1 MLYQYRFSLCLISSA
16 FFALLFSSAALASKV
31 DAKQE
36 SYETLPAYNGD
47 GLVFH
52 SDNNGFSLRARGRV
66 QFRYANPGIGQPTE
80 LADFNHN
87 AGNQFGINRA
97 RVKLDGHIAMQWIN
111 YAVEY
116 DAVDQRTLS
125 ATLAFEKYDALRFKF
140 GQWKVEYSRE
150 RSVSS
155 GGQQMMDRSIINRIF
170 TLDRQMGASIYGYI
184 DNGGAANFNYW
195 AGVFNGSGRGDY
207 SNHDGEAM
215 YSGRLQWNFLGKEV
229 GFKNSDI
236 ARSSTPKA
244 AIAIAGAR
252 FKSQF
257 TRFSSSGAGNLTH
270 FDEGETEGQYDIR
283 QFLIDGAYFYQ
294 GFNAQAEYH
303 EKEIVDAANDNIKTT
318 LRGYYVQAG
327 YFLNESLSWWPK
339 PLEVAVRYATY
350 SPNTSEKDEDF
361 YEKSLAF
368 NWFFNGHGNKLTAQV
383 SRISLDQFDT
393 EVGDSTIYSLQWD
406 ISF

>member
-1 MLYQYRFSLCLISSA
+1 MRFKSQFSLSLFLGLFFTWCLPIKGVASEELAISDVVPSA
-16 FFALLFSSAALASKV
+16 YTGNGL
-31 DAKQE
+31 
-36 SYETLPAYNGD
+36 SYK
-47 GLVFH
+47 
-52 SDNNGFSLRARGRV
+52 SDNQQFSLRVRGRI
-66 QFRYANPGIGQPTE
+66 QFRYANPGAGQPTQPS
-80 LADFNHN
+80 DFDHVG
-87 AGNQFGINRA
+87 GNQFGVNRA
-97 RVKLDGHIAMQWIN
+97 RIKVDGHIGKPWFTYSI
-111 YAVEY
+111 EY
-116 DAVDQRTLS
+116 DAADQRTLN
-125 ATLAFEKYDALRFKF
+125 ATVAFEKYDSLSAKL

-170 TLDRQMGASIYGYI
+170 TLDRQMGASIYGHI

-195 AGVFNGSGRGDY
+195 AGMFNGSGRGDY

-244 AIAIAGAR
+244 AIAIAGAK

-257 TRFSSSGAGNLTH
+257 TRFSSSGAGNLTN
-270 FDEGETEGQYDIR
+270 FDEGEVEGQYDIR
-283 QFLIDGAYFYQ
+283 QFVIDGAYFYQ

-303 EKEIVDAANDNIKTT
+303 EKEIVDVANDNIKTT

-339 PLEVAVRYATY
+339 PLEIAVRYATY
-350 SPNTSEKDEDF
+350 SPNTSEEDQSF
-361 YEKSLAF
+361 YEKTVAF
-368 NWFFNGHGNKLTAQV
+368 NWFFNGHKNKLTAQASRV
-383 SRISLDQFDT
+383 SLEQLGS

-406 ISF
+406 VSF